1 MTEILSSIGSI
12 FTSAIGW
19 AGQRRKHLLSLLFR
33 QTDFGGVAK
42 AGSQCVAQRGGV
54 GGVVGE
60 TVVGTPLL
68 LLFCAIPLVGLGVGL
83 FKRLLNV

>member
-12 FTSAIGW
+12 FTSANGW
-19 AGQRRKHLLSLLFR
+19 AGK
-33 QTDFGGVAK
+33 
-42 AGSQCVAQRGGV
+42 
-54 GGVVGE
+54 VGE